1 VLVVVLVLEN
11 PDRFAIR
18 LTEQISSIGLFAV
31 TESQCTEDEHDDD
44 EDDSKFR
51 NLGLVGYSEILA
63 IVGDIVRVKVPE
75 EEVGISVTD
84 CGPLCKRA
92 SSVAKSQE
100 QKPSPTMLC
109 GTFARVA
116 RRSSGAGSNCV

>member
-1 VLVVVLVLEN
+1 VSLTLYFLRHGETTYSKTGAYCGEVNAELT
-11 PDRFAIR
+11 PD
-18 LTEQISSIGLFAV
+18 G
-31 TESQCTEDEHDDD
+31 EHDD